1 MFLPS
6 GRPQVQMLAPLQS
19 QPLQALLPQTERPQ
33 SGGCQGFLFGF
44 RKWLPVAFL
53 IFPHPSPEAPPL
65 SLPSLLFP
73 QSVLAPALHL
83 HPLVHRPYVSKCL
96 GPIMDREA
104 SMMPR
109 FTPSTFQVWPGTWD
123 QLGVIYPL
131 HLDKGLEIVMT
142 LRAWDSALPWK
153 HHPFLLCPVHGN
165 KWHLSPEGRPQTAQ
179 SPLSAHRA
187 PPSSLRKLVWQRGR
201 SVTKAPSSHLW
212 QPGG

>member
-44 RKWLPVAFL
+44 RKWLPPP
-53 IFPHPSPEAPPL
+53 IPWSPSPIPPL
-65 SLPSLLFP
+65 SVVSSVCPS
-73 QSVLAPALHL
+73 PALHL
-83 HPLVHRPYVSKCL
+83 HPPVHRPCVSKCL

-187 PPSSLRKLVWQRGR
+187 PPSCLRKLVWQRGR